1 MSPVLLRTFQRLT
14 RVAQLEAEGML
25 VGDWDHVPPAHRDA
39 YRAMAAAMSR
49 AGVDTAGRPPMWAW
63 RGPLRLLDAALLLNP
78 EHELSTGY
86 ATVEFA
92 APAELVVASDYGAW
106 NDFLEALFLGEPA
119 SWEPTASSRS
129 VRGPEQVCL
138 PLLRA
143 EWVHDVRSLPR
154 TGWDELDWSLPA

>member
-1 MSPVLLRTFQRLT
+1 VLLRTFQRLT

-25 VGDWDHVPPAHRDA
+25 VGDWDRVPAAHRDA

-49 AGVDTAGRPPMWAW
+49 AGVDTGDLAPIWAW
-63 RGPLRLLDAALLLNP
+63 RGPVRLLDAAPLLDP

-92 APAELVVASDYGAW
+92 APPELVVASDYGAW

-119 SWEPTASSRS
+119 SWEPAASNRS
-129 VRGPEQVCL
+129 VPGPEQVCL
-138 PLLRA
+138 PFLRA
-143 EWVHDVRSLPR
+143 EWVRGVRSLPT
-154 TGWDELDWSLPA
+154 TGWDELDGSLPA